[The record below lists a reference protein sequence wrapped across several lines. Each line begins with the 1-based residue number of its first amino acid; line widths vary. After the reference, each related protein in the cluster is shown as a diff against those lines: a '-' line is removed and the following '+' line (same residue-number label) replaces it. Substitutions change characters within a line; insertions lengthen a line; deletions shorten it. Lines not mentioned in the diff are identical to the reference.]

1 MAAIDPLHQFAIEK
15 MVALPPVNVPGLG
28 LIDLSIT
35 NSVLAMLIAA
45 VAICLFIAVSAKGAV
60 VPGRLQT
67 AGESVYGLVEGLT
80 SSMIGHEGKK
90 YFPFVFTLF
99 TFIMTMNLFGLLN
112 LVGLPNMHMFTPTSQ
127 VAVTATL
134 AIITIGLVIIVGFAK
149 NGLGFFKLFVPSG
162 VPWYAIW
169 MVVPI
174 EFVSFLLRP
183 FTLALRLFGNML
195 GGHVV
200 LAIFGAFVAALGAY
214 ALSTGGAAY
223 AALIPSALSFV
234 MVVALTALEFIV
246 GFLQAFVFA
255 ALACVYLND
264 VVNLG
269 HGH

>member
-1 MAAIDPLHQFAIEK
+1 MAAIDPLHQFAIQP
-15 MVALPPVNVPGLG
+15 VVRLPPVNLPGVG

-35 NSVLAMLIAA
+35 NSVVAMLICA
-45 VAICLFIAVSAKGAV
+45 VVICAFLAIAAKGQV

-67 AGESVYGLVEGLT
+67 VGESIYGMVDGLT
-80 SSMIGHEGKK
+80 SSMIGHDGKK

-99 TFIMTMNLFGLLN
+99 TFIMCMNMFGLLN
-112 LVGLPNMHMFTPTSQ
+112 FIGLAHMFTPTSQ
-127 VAVTATL
+127 IAVTATL
-134 AIITIGLVIIVGFAK
+134 AIITIGLVLIVGFAK

-162 VPWYAIW
+162 VPWPLLILL
-169 MVVPI
+169 VPI
-174 EFVSFLLRP
+174 ELISFLVRP
-183 FTLALRLFGNML
+183 LTLTLRLFGNML

-200 LAIFGAFVAALGAY
+200 MAMFGAFVAALGAY

-223 AALIPSALSFV
+223 AALIPSALSFF

>member
-15 MVALPPVNVPGLG
+15 VVALPPVNLGGLV
-28 LIDLSIT
+28 IDLSIT

-45 VAICLFIAVSAKGAV
+45 GVICLFIAVAAKGAV
-60 VPGRLQT
+60 VPGRTQ
-67 AGESVYGLVEGLT
+67 AVAESLYGMVEGLT
-80 SSMIGHEGKK
+80 SSMIGHEGRK

-99 TFIMTMNLFGLLN
+99 TFIMCMNMFGLLN
-112 LVGLPNMHMFTPTSQ
+112 FIGLARVFTPTSQ
-127 VAVTATL
+127 LVVTATL
-134 AIITIGLVIIVGFAK
+134 AAITIGLVLVVGFAK

-162 VPWYAIW
+162 VPWPLLLFL
-169 MVVPI
+169 VPI
-174 EFVSFLLRP
+174 ELISFLVRP
-183 FTLALRLFGNML
+183 LTLTLRLFGNML

-200 LAIFGAFVAALGAY
+200 MAMFGAFVAALGAF
-214 ALSTGGAAY
+214 ALTTGGAAY
-223 AALIPSALSFV
+223 AALIPSALSFF
-234 MVVALTALEFIV
+234 MVVALTALELIV

>member
-15 MVALPPVNVPGLG
+15 VVALPPVNLGGLV
-28 LIDLSIT
+28 IDLSIT

-45 VAICLFIAVSAKGAV
+45 GVICLFIAVAAKGAV
-60 VPGRLQT
+60 VPGRTQ
-67 AGESVYGLVEGLT
+67 AVAESLYGMVEGLT
-80 SSMIGHEGKK
+80 SSMIGHEGRK

-99 TFIMTMNLFGLLN
+99 TFIMCMNMFGLLN
-112 LVGLPNMHMFTPTSQ
+112 FIGLARVFTPTSQ
-127 VAVTATL
+127 VVVTATL
-134 AIITIGLVIIVGFAK
+134 AAITIGLVLVVGFAK

-162 VPWYAIW
+162 VPWPLLLFL
-169 MVVPI
+169 VPI
-174 EFVSFLLRP
+174 ELISFLVRP
-183 FTLALRLFGNML
+183 LTLTLRLFGNML

-200 LAIFGAFVAALGAY
+200 LAIFGAFVAALGGF
-214 ALSTGGAAY
+214 ALTQGGAAY
-223 AALIPSALSFV
+223 AALIPSALSFF
-234 MVVALTALEFIV
+234 MVVALTALELIV

>member
-15 MVALPPVNVPGLG
+15 VVSIPVTIPGVG

-35 NSVLAMLIAA
+35 NSVVAMMIAA
-45 VAICLFIAVSAKGAV
+45 VAICVFFAFAAKGAV

-67 AGESVYGLVEGLT
+67 TGEALYGLVDGLT

-99 TFIMTMNLFGLLN
+99 IFIMTMNLFGLLN
-112 LVGLPNMHMFTPTSQ
+112 LVGVAHMFTPTSQ
-127 VAVTATL
+127 VAVTAAL
-134 AIITIGLVIIVGFAK
+134 AVITIGLVIVVGFVK

-162 VPWYAIW
+162 VPVFILPFL
-169 MVVPI
+169 VVI
-174 EFVSFLLRP
+174 EVISFLVRP
-183 FTLALRLFGNML
+183 ITLTLRLFGNML

-200 LAIFGAFVAALGAY
+200 LAIFGSFVAALGAF
-214 ALSTGGAAY
+214 ALSTGGTAY
-223 AALIPSALSFV
+223 AALIPSVLSFG
-234 MVVALTALEFIV
+234 MVVALTALELIV

>member
-15 MVALPPVNVPGLG
+15 MVALPPVNLPGVG

-35 NSVLAMLIAA
+35 NSVFAMMIAA
-45 VAICLFIAVSAKGAV
+45 VAICLFFAVSAKGAV
-60 VPGRLQT
+60 VPGRLQ
-67 AGESVYGLVEGLT
+67 AVGESVYGLVEGLT

-99 TFIMTMNLFGLLN
+99 TFIMFMNLFGLLN
-112 LVGLPNMHMFTPTSQ
+112 FVGVEHMRMFTPTSQ

-134 AIITIGLVIIVGFAK
+134 ALITIGLVIVVGFVK

-162 VPWYAIW
+162 VPVFILPFL
-169 MVVPI
+169 VII
-174 EFVSFLLRP
+174 EVISFLVRP
-183 FTLALRLFGNML
+183 LTLTLRLFGNML

-223 AALIPSALSFV
+223 GALIPSALSFV

>member
-15 MVALPPVNVPGLG
+15 VVALPPVNLGGLV
-28 LIDLSIT
+28 IDLSIT

-45 VAICLFIAVSAKGAV
+45 GVICLFIAVAAKGAV
-60 VPGRLQT
+60 VPGRTQ
-67 AGESVYGLVEGLT
+67 AVAESLYGMVEGLT
-80 SSMIGHEGKK
+80 SSMIGHEGRK

-99 TFIMTMNLFGLLN
+99 TFIMCMNMFGLLN
-112 LVGLPNMHMFTPTSQ
+112 FIGLARVFTPTSQ
-127 VAVTATL
+127 VVVTATL
-134 AIITIGLVIIVGFAK
+134 AAITIGLVLVVGFAK

-162 VPWYAIW
+162 VPWPLLLFL
-169 MVVPI
+169 VPI
-174 EFVSFLLRP
+174 ELISFLVRP
-183 FTLALRLFGNML
+183 LTLTLRLFGNML

-200 LAIFGAFVAALGAY
+200 MAMFGAFVAALGAF
-214 ALSTGGAAY
+214 ALTTGGAAY
-223 AALIPSALSFV
+223 AALIPSALSFF
-234 MVVALTALEFIV
+234 MVVALTALELIV

>member
-15 MVALPPVNVPGLG
+15 MVTLPTVNLG
-28 LIDLSIT
+28 GVAIDLSIT
-35 NSVLAMLIAA
+35 NSVAAMMIAA
-45 VAICLFIAVSAKGAV
+45 VAICVFFALSAKGEV

-99 TFIMTMNLFGLLN
+99 TFIMFMNLFGLMNFIGVEHLR
-112 LVGLPNMHMFTPTSQ
+112 MFTPTSQ

-134 AIITIGLVIIVGFAK
+134 ALITIGLVIIVGFVK

-162 VPWYAIW
+162 VPVFILPFL
-169 MVVPI
+169 VVI
-174 EFVSFLLRP
+174 EVISFLVRP
-183 FTLALRLFGNML
+183 ITLTLRLFGNML

-200 LAIFGAFVAALGAY
+200 LAIFGSFVAALGAY
-214 ALSTGGAAY
+214 ALSSGGAAY

>member
-1 MAAIDPLHQFAIEK
+1 
-15 MVALPPVNVPGLG
+15 
-28 LIDLSIT
+28 
-35 NSVLAMLIAA
+35 MLIAA
-45 VAICLFIAVSAKGAV
+45 VVICLFMAVAAKGAV

-67 AGESVYGLVEGLT
+67 VGESIYGLVEGLT

-99 TFIMTMNLFGLLN
+99 TFIMCMNMFGLLN
-112 LVGLPNMHMFTPTSQ
+112 FIGLAHMFTPTSQ
-127 VAVTATL
+127 VVVTATL
-134 AIITIGLVIIVGFAK
+134 ATITIGLVLIVGFAK

-162 VPWYAIW
+162 VPWPLLLFL
-169 MVVPI
+169 VPI
-174 EFVSFLLRP
+174 ELISFLVRP
-183 FTLALRLFGNML
+183 LTLTLRLFGNML

-200 LAIFGAFVAALGAY
+200 MAMFGAFVAALGAF
-214 ALSTGGAAY
+214 ALTTGGAAY
-223 AALIPSALSFV
+223 AALIPSALSFF
-234 MVVALTALEFIV
+234 MVVALTALELIV

>member
-28 LIDLSIT
+28 LLDLSIT
-35 NSVLAMLIAA
+35 NSVVAMLIAA
-45 VAICLFIAVSAKGAV
+45 VAICLFFAVSAKGAV
-60 VPGRLQT
+60 VPGRLQSV
-67 AGESVYGLVEGLT
+67 GESLYGLVDGLT
-80 SSMIGHEGKK
+80 SSMIGHEGRK

-99 TFIMTMNLFGLLN
+99 IFIMTMNLFGLLN
-112 LVGLPNMHMFTPTSQ
+112 LFGVAHMFTPTSQ
-127 VAVTATL
+127 VAVTAAL
-134 AIITIGLVIIVGFAK
+134 AAITIGLVIVVGFVK

-162 VPWYAIW
+162 VPVAILPFL
-169 MVVPI
+169 VLI
-174 EFVSFLLRP
+174 EFISFLVRP
-183 FTLALRLFGNML
+183 VTLTLRLFGNML

-200 LAIFGAFVAALGAY
+200 LAIFGSFVAALGAY
-214 ALSTGGAAY
+214 ALHTGGAAY
-223 AALIPSALSFV
+223 AAMIPSVLSFA
-234 MVVALTALEFIV
+234 MVVALTALELIV

>member
-15 MVALPPVNVPGLG
+15 VVALPPVNVPGLG
-28 LIDLSIT
+28 LLDLSIT
-35 NSVLAMLIAA
+35 NSVVAMLIAA
-45 VAICLFIAVSAKGAV
+45 VAICLFVAVSAKGAV
-60 VPGRLQT
+60 VPGRLQ
-67 AGESVYGLVEGLT
+67 AVGESLYGLVDGLT

-99 TFIMTMNLFGLLN
+99 IFIMTMNLFGLLN
-112 LVGLPNMHMFTPTSQ
+112 LFGVAHMFTPTSQ
-127 VAVTATL
+127 VAVTAAL
-134 AIITIGLVIIVGFAK
+134 ALITMGLVIIVGFVK

-162 VPWYAIW
+162 VPVAILPFL
-169 MVVPI
+169 VVI
-174 EFVSFLLRP
+174 EFISFLVRP
-183 FTLALRLFGNML
+183 VTLTLRLFGNML

-200 LAIFGAFVAALGAY
+200 LAIFGSFVAALGAY

-223 AALIPSALSFV
+223 AAMIPSILSFT
-234 MVVALTALEFIV
+234 MVVALTALELIV

>member
-15 MVALPPVNVPGLG
+15 MVPLPTVNLG
-28 LIDLSIT
+28 GMAIDLSIT
-35 NSVLAMLIAA
+35 NSVFAMLIAA
-45 VAICLFIAVSAKGAV
+45 VAICGFMAVSAKGQV

-67 AGESVYGLVEGLT
+67 VGESIYGLVNGLT
-80 SSMIGHEGKK
+80 ESMIGHDGKK

-99 TFIMTMNLFGLLN
+99 TFIMCMNLFGLLN
-112 LVGLPNMHMFTPTSQ
+112 FIGLPHLHMFTPTSQ
-127 VAVTATL
+127 VAVTAAL

-162 VPWYAIW
+162 VPIFILPFL
-169 MVVPI
+169 VVI
-174 EFVSFLLRP
+174 EFISFLVRP
-183 FTLALRLFGNML
+183 ITLTLRLFGNML

-200 LAIFGAFVAALGAY
+200 LAIFGAFVAGLGGF
-214 ALSTGGAAY
+214 ALSQGGAAY
-223 AALIPSALSFV
+223 AALIPSALSFF
-234 MVVALTALEFIV
+234 MVVALTALELIV

>member
-15 MVALPPVNVPGLG
+15 MVELPRVNLGGLV
-28 LIDLSIT
+28 IDLSIT
-35 NSVLAMLIAA
+35 NSVVAMMICAA
-45 VAICLFIAVSAKGAV
+45 AICLFLAVAAKGAV

-67 AGESVYGLVEGLT
+67 VGESIYGMVEGLT
-80 SSMIGHEGKK
+80 SSMIGHDGRK

-99 TFIMTMNLFGLLN
+99 IFIMTMNLFGLLN
-112 LVGLPNMHMFTPTSQ
+112 LFGVAHMFTPTSQ
-127 VAVTATL
+127 VAVTAAL
-134 AIITIGLVIIVGFAK
+134 ALMTIGLVIIVGFVK

-162 VPWYAIW
+162 VPVFILPFL
-169 MVVPI
+169 VVI
-174 EFVSFLLRP
+174 EVISFLVRP
-183 FTLALRLFGNML
+183 ITLTLRLFGNML

-200 LAIFGAFVAALGAY
+200 LAIFGSFVAALGAY
-214 ALSTGGAAY
+214 ALSTGGVAY